1 MFAGPII
8 AREVLTAPRPI
19 RFYVARASY
28 VGLLFILMWTA
39 WQSQVGLTRRH
50 AKSASSRYFGAIMLS
65 PVLRAVI
72 QLTLILF
79 FAPLIGGHGG
89 GAREGPAGRSSCC

>member
-8 AREVLTAPRPI
+8 AREVLTAPRPL

-39 WQSQVGLTRRH
+39 WQS
-50 AKSASSRYFGAIMLS
+50 
-65 PVLRAVI
+65 
-72 QLTLILF
+72 
-79 FAPLIGGHGG
+79 LIGWRIVREFGVIARFGG
-89 GAREGPAGRSSCC
+89 CCSTCSS